1 MALKASNKINRI
13 RTFALSL
20 VFVGIFIMYIGIFF
34 RTSPIIMTIAMILG
48 FIFVISSSV
57 VYFWIGMISTS
68 TVQVTCPNC
77 NKTTKI
83 LGRVDAC
90 MYCDEPLTLDKTL
103 EGKEF
108 DSVYNRKHTKS

>member
-77 NKTTKI
+77 NKATKI

-108 DSVYNRKHTKS
+108 DSAYNRKHTKS